1 MIVSILRQRI
11 QIDNSYFTISLFKSL
26 NFLKFKSSYIV
37 FVLRFLFVKFAWKV
51 KRESENFFSSFLS
64 SKRLSHMMGTAWL
77 TSFISGVSVCEI
89 SVSFFCGFRYFTFFT
104 FPFNFNCS
112 HDNKGQFP
120 SFSGGSIAEMICVVI
135 KTNIKQF
142 WSTGGGRWVF
152 LKRVS
157 LEALKMQYCCL
168 NSAPQKLSP
177 NFTVVKDIFQH

>member
-26 NFLKFKSSYIV
+26 NFLKFKSSEIV
-37 FVLRFLFVKFAWKV
+37 FVLRFLFLKFAWKV
-51 KRESENFFSSFLS
+51 KRESENFFLHSYLPIAC
-64 SKRLSHMMGTAWL
+64 RMMGTAWL

-142 WSTGGGRWVF
+142 WSNGGWRWVF

-157 LEALKMQYCCL
+157 L
-168 NSAPQKLSP
+168 
-177 NFTVVKDIFQH
+177 

>member
-89 SVSFFCGFRYFTFFT
+89 SVSFFVVFDILRFLLFHLTLIVLMIT
-104 FPFNFNCS
+104 
-112 HDNKGQFP
+112 KV
-120 SFSGGSIAEMICVVI
+120 SF
-135 KTNIKQF
+135 
-142 WSTGGGRWVF
+142 
-152 LKRVS
+152 LLS
-157 LEALKMQYCCL
+157 LGEALQKWFAL
-168 NSAPQKLSP
+168 WSKLTSNSFDQLGVEGEC
-177 NFTVVKDIFQH
+177 F

>member
-89 SVSFFCGFRYFTFFT
+89 SVSFFVVFDILRFLLFHLTLIVLMIT
-104 FPFNFNCS
+104 
-112 HDNKGQFP
+112 KV
-120 SFSGGSIAEMICVVI
+120 SF
-135 KTNIKQF
+135 
-142 WSTGGGRWVF
+142 
-152 LKRVS
+152 LLS
-157 LEALKMQYCCL
+157 LGEALQKWFAL
-168 NSAPQKLSP
+168 WSKLTSNSFDQMGVEGEC
-177 NFTVVKDIFQH
+177 F

>member
-37 FVLRFLFVKFAWKV
+37 FVLRFLILKFAWKV

-89 SVSFFCGFRYFTFFT
+89 SVSFFCGFQYFTFFT

-142 WSTGGGRWVF
+142 WSTGGRRWVF

-177 NFTVVKDIFQH
+177 NFTVVKDNFQH

>member
-1 MIVSILRQRI
+1 LPEKSKGKVRTCFIH
-11 QIDNSYFTISLFKSL
+11 SYLPNACRTWWGLLDLLHLSLVCLCVK
-26 NFLKFKSSYIV
+26 
-37 FVLRFLFVKFAWKV
+37 FLF
-51 KRESENFFSSFLS
+51 L
-64 SKRLSHMMGTAWL
+64 
-77 TSFISGVSVCEI
+77 
-89 SVSFFCGFRYFTFFT
+89 FFCGFRYFTFFT

-142 WSTGGGRWVF
+142 WSNGGWRWVF

-177 NFTVVKDIFQH
+177 NFTVVKDNFQH